1 MEVLNVISVV
11 AAVLTL
17 LYVGVIITF
26 IMGWKALKPFSY
38 QQHKPLNVSIII
50 AARDEAANIE
60 KTIADLLAQDYEKA
74 NLEIIFI
81 DDHSTDNTAEI
92 IKSYEAQG
100 ITLISL
106 NESNTINSYKK
117 KAIETAI
124 GNAKGDLIITTDA
137 DCRMG
142 PNWLKTIVSY
152 YQQGGY
158 KMISSPVVYDQE
170 QSLFE
175 RAQSLEFLFLIGMGA
190 STIGNNKPSTCNGA
204 NLAYEREAF
213 YEVGGFKGIDD
224 LASGD
229 DELLL
234 HKMAEKYGNKIG
246 FLKNRDAIV
255 YTQAKPTLRA
265 FIQQRKRWASKST
278 RYKNKSII
286 VLGVLVWLFNLSIV
300 LNLLGGIA
308 MLLFGPSESVH
319 IQTITDSQASQS
331 FFNLTM
337 GQQLLYLALL
347 QFCIKFLIE
356 FLFLKKVT
364 QFARR
369 PELMQLLPLLNI
381 LHIIYLIYIGIAGNS
396 GKYSWKGRMVR

>member
-1 MEVLNVISVV
+1 LCLL
-11 AAVLTL
+11 LTL
-17 LYVGVIITF
+17 LYLGVIIWF
-26 IMGWKALKPFSY
+26 IRGWKGLKSFTY
-38 QQHKPLNVSIII
+38 RKHQPLKVSIII
-50 AARDEAANIE
+50 AARDEAENIRN
-60 KTIADLLAQDYEKA
+60 TIEDLLAQDYEQEY
-74 NLEIIFI
+74 LEIIFI
-81 DDHSTDNTAEI
+81 DDHSTDDTGDI
-92 IKSYEAQG
+92 IASYAAQG
-100 ITLISL
+100 IRLVSL
-106 NESNTINSYKK
+106 NETNTINSYKK

-124 GNAKGDLIITTDA
+124 GGARGDLIITTDA

-152 YQQGGY
+152 YQEGGY
-158 KMISSPVVYDQE
+158 KMISSPVVYFE
-170 QSLFE
+170 EKIRFE

-204 NLAYEREAF
+204 NLAYERAAF

-234 HKMAEKYGNKIG
+234 HKMADKYGNKIG
-246 FLKNRDAIV
+246 FLKNHDAIV
-255 YTQAKPTLRA
+255 YTQAKPTLRE

-286 VLGVLVWLFNLSIV
+286 VLGVLVWLFNLSIL
-300 LNLLGGIA
+300 LNLLGGTM
-308 MLLFGPSESVH
+308 MLLLSAFG
-319 IQTITDSQASQS
+319 ASS
-331 FFNLTM
+331 IPTNIA
-337 GQQLLYLALL
+337 QQLLYLALL
-347 QFCIKFLIE
+347 QLSIKFIAE

-369 PELMQLLPLLNI
+369 PELMRLLPILNI